1 MGRLNRSDGAFRSR
15 IGREMIAKKLVA
27 DLQVRDAEIAAV
39 AEVRKDRIAAA
50 TDLGQF
56 TGAEL
61 ANMDPLKAA
70 MRAAQPQVPSRLEQ
84 TRPAPMPPAPPPP
97 PGVPAVHVPVMER
110 PAQAVAAPAL
120 PGDKVLTQARWQ
132 DIVQR
137 VSDVE
142 CWLAGVAREKKL
154 LGSTDGDLYNIALGA
169 QKHRAIIMG
178 VLHG

>member
-56 TGAEL
+56 TGADL

-178 VLHG
+178 VQHG

>member
-169 QKHRAIIMG
+169 QKHRAIIME
-178 VLHG
+178 VQHG

>member
-1 MGRLNRSDGAFRSR
+1 
-15 IGREMIAKKLVA
+15 MIAKKLVA
-27 DLQVRDAEIAAV
+27 DLQVRDAELAAV
-39 AEVRKDRIAAA
+39 ADVRKDRIAAA

-70 MRAAQPQVPSRLEQ
+70 MRAAQPQVPPRLAQ
-84 TRPAPMPPAPPPP
+84 TRPTPVAPPPPPP
-97 PGVPAVHVPVMER
+97 PGVPAVHVPVMEQ
-110 PAQAVAAPAL
+110 PAQTTATPAL

-169 QKHRAIIMG
+169 QKHRAIIMEA
-178 VLHG
+178 LHG